1 MITRDIALETRNNK
15 SKPSED
21 IFIYFGD
28 YNIQYNMKINTGY
41 SISDNATI
49 DNFNGG
55 SADIL
60 LYKEFG
66 DIVKTIMM
74 MNIQIVDGV
83 VPLIIDSTVSDEL
96 SDIGYWM
103 VQISLFNEGF
113 TSKLTLPPFKMQVL
127 PLINSGG
134 DIQ

>member
-1 MITRDIALETRNNK
+1 MIARDIVLEIRNNQ

-21 IFIYFGD
+21 VFIYFGD
-28 YNIQYNMKINTGY
+28 YNIQYNIKIA
-41 SISDNATI
+41 NAMI
-49 DNFNGG
+49 DDFNGG
-55 SADIL
+55 SAEIIIF
-60 LYKEFG
+60 KKFG
-66 DIVKTIMM
+66 YIIKTITK
-74 MNIQIVDGV
+74 NEQIVDGV

-103 VQISLFNEGF
+103 IQISLFNERS

-134 DIQ
+134 DL

>member
-1 MITRDIALETRNNK
+1 MIIRDITLETRNNK

-28 YNIQYNMKINTGY
+28 YNIQYNIKIATKY
-41 SISDNATI
+41 SISDSSNS
-49 DNFNGG
+49 G
-55 SADIL
+55 SAEIIL
-60 LYKEFG
+60 FKKFG
-66 DIVKTIMM
+66 DVIKTITK
-74 MNIQIVDGV
+74 NVQITDGV

-103 VQISLFNEGF
+103 IQISLFNEGS

>member
-1 MITRDIALETRNNK
+1 MIIRDITLETRNNK

-28 YNIQYNMKINTGY
+28 YNIQYNIKIATKY
-41 SISDNATI
+41 SISDSSMA
-49 DNFNGG
+49 DGFNSG
-55 SADIL
+55 SAEIIL
-60 LYKEFG
+60 FKKFG
-66 DIVKTIMM
+66 DVIKTITK
-74 MNIQIVDGV
+74 NVQITDGV
-83 VPLIIDSTVSDEL
+83 V

-103 VQISLFNEGF
+103 VQISLFNEGS

>member
-1 MITRDIALETRNNK
+1 MIIRDITLETRNNK

-28 YNIQYNMKINTGY
+28 YNIQYNIKIATKY
-41 SISDNATI
+41 SISDSSMADGLNS
-49 DNFNGG
+49 G
-55 SADIL
+55 SAEIIL
-60 LYKEFG
+60 FKKFG
-66 DIVKTIMM
+66 DIIKTITK
-74 MNIQIVDGV
+74 NVQITDGV

-103 VQISLFNEGF
+103 IQISLFNEGS

>member
-1 MITRDIALETRNNK
+1 MINRDITLETRNNK

-28 YNIQYNMKINTGY
+28 YNIQYNIKIATKY
-41 SISDNATI
+41 SISDSSNS
-49 DNFNGG
+49 G
-55 SADIL
+55 SAEIIL
-60 LYKEFG
+60 FKKFG
-66 DIVKTIMM
+66 DDIKTITK
-74 MNIQIVDGV
+74 NVQITDGV

-103 VQISLFNEGF
+103 IQISLFNEGS

>member
-1 MITRDIALETRNNK
+1 MIARDIALEIRNNQ

-21 IFIYFGD
+21 VFIYFGD
-28 YNIQYNMKINTGY
+28 YNIQYNIKIA
-41 SISDNATI
+41 NAMI
-49 DNFNGG
+49 DDFNGG
-55 SADIL
+55 SAEIIIF
-60 LYKEFG
+60 KKFG
-66 DIVKTIMM
+66 YIIKTITK
-74 MNIQIVDGV
+74 NEQIVDGV

-103 VQISLFNEGF
+103 IQISLFNEQS

-134 DIQ
+134 DL

>member
-1 MITRDIALETRNNK
+1 MIARDIVLEIRNNQ

-21 IFIYFGD
+21 VFIYFGV
-28 YNIQYNMKINTGY
+28 YNIQYNIKIA
-41 SISDNATI
+41 NAMI
-49 DNFNGG
+49 DDFNGG
-55 SADIL
+55 SAEIIIF
-60 LYKEFG
+60 KKFG
-66 DIVKTIMM
+66 YIIKTITK
-74 MNIQIVDGV
+74 NEQIVDGV

-103 VQISLFNEGF
+103 IQISLFNERS

-134 DIQ
+134 DL

>member
-1 MITRDIALETRNNK
+1 MIIRDITLETRNNK

-28 YNIQYNMKINTGY
+28 YNIQYNIKIATKY
-41 SISDNATI
+41 SISDSSMA
-49 DNFNGG
+49 DGFNNG
-55 SADIL
+55 SAEIIL
-60 LYKEFG
+60 FKKFG
-66 DIVKTIMM
+66 DIIKTITK
-74 MNIQIVDGV
+74 NVQITDGV

-103 VQISLFNEGF
+103 VQISLFNEGS

>member
-1 MITRDIALETRNNK
+1 MIIRDITLETRNNK

-28 YNIQYNMKINTGY
+28 YNIQYNIKIATKY
-41 SISDNATI
+41 SISDSSMADGFNSGNAEI
-49 DNFNGG
+49 
-55 SADIL
+55 IL
-60 LYKEFG
+60 FKKFG
-66 DIVKTIMM
+66 DIIKTITK
-74 MNIQIVDGV
+74 NVQITDGV

-103 VQISLFNEGF
+103 VQISLFNEGS

>member
-1 MITRDIALETRNNK
+1 MIARDITLEIRNNQ

-21 IFIYFGD
+21 VFIYFED
-28 YNIQYNMKINTGY
+28 YNIRYNIKIA
-41 SISDNATI
+41 NAMI
-49 DNFNGG
+49 DDFNGG
-55 SADIL
+55 SAEIIIF
-60 LYKEFG
+60 KKFG
-66 DIVKTIMM
+66 YIIKTITK
-74 MNIQIVDGV
+74 NEQIVDGV

-103 VQISLFNEGF
+103 IQISLFNEQS

-134 DIQ
+134 DL

>member
-1 MITRDIALETRNNK
+1 MIIRDITLETRNNK

-28 YNIQYNMKINTGY
+28 YNIQYNIKIATKY
-41 SISDNATI
+41 SISDSSMA
-49 DNFNGG
+49 DGFNSG
-55 SADIL
+55 SAEIIFF
-60 LYKEFG
+60 KKFG
-66 DIVKTIMM
+66 DIIKTITK
-74 MNIQIVDGV
+74 NVQITDGV

-103 VQISLFNEGF
+103 VQISLFNEGS

>member
-1 MITRDIALETRNNK
+1 MIIRDITLETRNNK

-28 YNIQYNMKINTGY
+28 YNIQYNIKIATKY
-41 SISDNATI
+41 SISDSSMA
-49 DNFNGG
+49 DGFNSG
-55 SADIL
+55 SAEIIL
-60 LYKEFG
+60 FKKFG
-66 DIVKTIMM
+66 DIIKTITK
-74 MNIQIVDGV
+74 NVQITDGV

-103 VQISLFNEGF
+103 VQISLFNEGS